1 MKDKESLP
9 DSKASTIES
18 LQALSLETAP
28 RFYAELLGWPIFPV
42 QGLSGTG
49 DDMKA
54 PLPGSRG
61 FKDASSDPETVSRL
75 WRRGLGRFGAGVA
88 TGDPLGLWVLDIDAD
103 PTKGKKGIETISALI
118 ERHGSLPET
127 LTGRTGS
134 GGWHLFFRMPEDPE
148 LRLLVRNS
156 GSKVGEDLDV
166 RGTGGYVVLPP
177 SPHASGTP
185 YAWKKGRGPGEI
197 EPASAPDWLLERVVS
212 DPKAQPSL
220 LDAPAE
226 PRNPLAWSL
235 PPREGRPAPV
245 DPSSEDWP
253 AHALAVLR
261 RQIVEVLS
269 AEVGTRRITL
279 AKASLITGRLAARG
293 VISEVQIVKAL
304 TEAARIIG
312 LEDHII
318 TQTIRSGIPAGK
330 RGPNV

>member
-1 MKDKESLP
+1 MKDKAPLL

-75 WRRGLGRFGAGVA
+75 WRRGLGKFGAGVA

-134 GGWHLFFRMPEDPE
+134 GGWHLFFRMPEGRE
-148 LRLLVRNS
+148 VRNS
-156 GSKVGEDLDV
+156 TSQVGEDLDV
-166 RGTGGYVVLPP
+166 RGTVGYVVLPP

-197 EPASAPDWLLERVVS
+197 EPASAPDWLLELAAPS
-212 DPKAQPSL
+212 TPAEPSL
-220 LDAPAE
+220 LDAPSE
-226 PRNPLAWSL
+226 PRNPLAWNVT
-235 PPREGRPAPV
+235 PREGRPAPV

-269 AEVGTRRITL
+269 AEVGTRRLTL
-279 AKASLITGRLAARG
+279 AKATLITGRLAARG
-293 VISEVQIVKAL
+293 VISEAQIVKAL

-318 TQTIRSGIPAGK
+318 TQTIRSGLAAGK